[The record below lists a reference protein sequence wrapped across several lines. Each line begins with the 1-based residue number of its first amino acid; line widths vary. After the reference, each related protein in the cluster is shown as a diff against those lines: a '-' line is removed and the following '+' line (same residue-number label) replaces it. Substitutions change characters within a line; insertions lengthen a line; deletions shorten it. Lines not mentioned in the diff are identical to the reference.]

1 MQMLDRDG
9 LRLAVDDVGSGEPPL
24 LFVHPWSGDH
34 TFFEPQVAYFS
45 RRHRVVSVDLRGHG
59 ASDAP
64 LGDYSMETFAGDLA
78 WIVRTLDLDRPVV
91 VGHSKGGVI
100 ALALGALHP
109 ESVRAL
115 VLLDAPLLPSAPLLA
130 AVPGLQQGMESPA
143 YREVTRQFQGQ
154 FVGFAEE
161 PARRESILDVL
172 VSGPQH
178 VKASSLRQVFES
190 DHAAWAAAYKSPVL
204 YVGSG
209 GGFADLERLVKL
221 CPQLQVSETSGS
233 GHFHQLEVPDQVNA
247 AIEGFLASLR

>member
-1 MQMLDRDG
+1 MRLLDRDG
-9 LRLAVDDVGSGEPPL
+9 LRLAVGGVGRGGPPL
-24 LFVHPWSGDH
+24 VFGPPWSGDH
-34 TFFEPQVAYFS
+34 AFFEPQVAHFS

-78 WIVRTLDLDRPVV
+78 WIVRTLELDRPVV
-91 VGHSKGGVI
+91 VGHSMGGVI

-143 YREVTRQFQGQ
+143 YREGTRQFQGPS
-154 FVGFAEE
+154 GGLADE
-161 PARRESILDVL
+161 PARRERILDVL

-178 VKASSLRQVFES
+178 VKASSLRHVFES
-190 DHAAWAAAYKSPVL
+190 DHAPWAAPYRAPPPPP
-204 YVGSG
+204 
-209 GGFADLERLVKL
+209 ARE
-221 CPQLQVSETSGS
+221 PPPTSG
-233 GHFHQLEVPDQVNA
+233 
-247 AIEGFLASLR
+247 